1 MRAIS
6 AMRPALALAL
16 LFAGAAPAHEF
27 VSTVTLAEGPST
39 LVSSGQ
45 GYVPAAGVRV
55 RHCDIIQTG
64 RGGLVH
70 LETEDG
76 GLIQLGPETR
86 FLAHR
91 PYRRGDPSAIGPQV
105 VLAGWTKLSVPQRA
119 KGIPHRINTPF
130 FDLTVSAGVVVL
142 QVGNKGARFFVETGE
157 VVALAPG
164 GQVPVPSESMYSRS
178 ATQARG
184 EVSTRIEPDFL
195 AAMPPTFR
203 DTVPPQLRALD
214 VVNVTPRPRAQY
226 ASQEVEDWLNGSVDL
241 RPCVPR

>member
-6 AMRPALALAL
+6 AMRRALALAL
-16 LFAGAAPAHEF
+16 LFSGAAAAHEF
-27 VSTVTLAEGPST
+27 VATVTLAEGPST

-55 RHCDIIQTG
+55 RHCDIIQTA

-91 PYRRGDPSAIGPQV
+91 PHRRGDPAAVGPQL

-119 KGIPHRINTPF
+119 KGLPHRIHTPF
-130 FDLTVSAGVVVL
+130 FDLTVNAGVAVL
-142 QVGNKGARFFVETGE
+142 QVSGKGARFFVETGE
-157 VVALAPG
+157 VMALGPG
-164 GQVPVPSESMYSRS
+164 GQVPVPAGSMYSRS
-178 ATQARG
+178 ATEARG
-184 EVSTRIEPDFL
+184 AASSRLEPDFL
-195 AAMPPTFR
+195 EAMPATFR

-226 ASQEVEDWLNGSVDL
+226 VPQEVEDWLNGSVDI
-241 RPCVPR
+241 RPCAPG